1 MILSTG
7 AVVTAQQ
14 AVTVEIREFALWPR
28 DTVIT
33 AGTPVQWMNFD
44 DAPHQIVLTGGRPG
58 SSSLIEPGK
67 DYVFAFKEPGRVHVP
82 LRRPSD
88 DAGCPRGTDTV
99 AHPRKFAGANS
110 RRPPTVLRTL
120 LE

>member
-14 AVTVEIREFALWPR
+14 AVTVEIREFAFWPR

-67 DYVFAFKEPGRVHVP
+67 DYVFTFKEPGQFTYRCGVH
-82 LRRPSD
+82 
-88 DAGCPRGTDTV
+88 
-99 AHPRKFAGANS
+99 
-110 RRPPTVLRTL
+110 PTMLGVLVVQTP
-120 LE
+120 